1 MTTESPFLRSAMLLG
16 EENVRRLARSAVLLC
31 GVGGVGSYVAEGLA
45 RAGVGRIGLVDH
57 DRVALSNCNRQLIAL
72 HSTLGQPKAQA
83 AARRIQDINPDCQ
96 AEVFDLFYGPDTCQ
110 ALDLSRYDYIVDAVD
125 TVTAKLLLIQRAK
138 EAGVPIISC
147 MGTGNKLDPS
157 RFRISDLSKTS
168 VCPLAR
174 VMRRELKQ
182 RGISHVEVLWSDEP
196 PRTPLSLAPEE
207 ECDPSQGRPGKQTP
221 GSLPFV
227 PSVAGLMIAGHV
239 VLRLCEEGLT
249 TR

>member
-125 TVTAKLLLIQRAK
+125 TVTAKLTIAEWAQR
-138 EAGVPIISC
+138 EGVPLISC
-147 MGTGNKLDPS
+147 MGTGNKLHPEL
-157 RFRISDLSKTS
+157 FEIADLSETS
-168 VCPLAR
+168 VCPLCK
-174 VMRRELKQ
+174 VMRREMKA
-182 RGISHVEVLWSDEP
+182 RGIPHLKVLYSREQPVDVS
-196 PRTPLSLAPEE
+196 RRMPEE
-207 ECDPSQGRPGKQTP
+207 AQEGRRAVP
-221 GSLPFV
+221 GSISFV
-227 PSVAGLMIAGHV
+227 PPAAGLLIAGEV
-239 VLRLCEEGLT
+239 IRALAGIDT
-249 TR
+249 

>member
-1 MTTESPFLRSAMLLG
+1 MTKESPFVRSAMLLG
-16 EENVRRLARSAVLLC
+16 EESLRRLARSSVLLC
-31 GVGGVGSYVAEGLA
+31 GVGGVGSYTAEGLA

-72 HSTLGQPKAQA
+72 RSTLGQPKVQA

-96 AEVFDLFYGPDTCQ
+96 TQVFDLFYGPETCQ
-110 ALDLSRYDYIVDAVD
+110 NIDLSDYDYIVDAVD

-138 EAGVPIISC
+138 EAGVPIVSC

-157 RFRISDLSKTS
+157 RFRITDISKTS

-182 RGISHVEVLWSDEP
+182 RGVAHVDVLWSDEP
-196 PRTPLSLAPEE
+196 PQTPLLPEE
-207 ECDPSQGRPGKQTP
+207 ERGSAQDRPGKQTP

-239 VLRLCEEGLT
+239 VLSLCRKESLC
-249 TR
+249 